1 MATSTHANAAAN
13 ISEFERLLKAVRDSP
28 PLSEQNNAVVVDGK
42 TWRRIADALRVP
54 QQRKKSMATEIDNVL
69 KHAQLAHFDNEVSSM
84 IVLMIVKGEPE
95 VHMAIDSKDLM
106 AINANVDML
115 KTEII
120 ILMKQA
126 TQDKEDRK

>member
-54 QQRKKSMATEIDNVL
+54 Q
-69 KHAQLAHFDNEVSSM
+69 
-84 IVLMIVKGEPE
+84 
-95 VHMAIDSKDLM
+95 
-106 AINANVDML
+106 
-115 KTEII
+115 
-120 ILMKQA
+120 
-126 TQDKEDRK
+126 